1 MRNQNCEYNFGLCIQ
16 EHICD
21 ASAQIAVCKIGI
33 SMQFYTLIPTH
44 NASLLVLL
52 VKRTFGIRK
61 SNSVGFLLLP
71 HERRLLRNLSD
82 GAFYPH
88 LIRASPLTLT

>member
-1 MRNQNCEYNFGLCIQ
+1 MDNSVLVEIYV
-16 EHICD
+16 EEKK
-21 ASAQIAVCKIGI
+21 KI
-33 SMQFYTLIPTH
+33 
-44 NASLLVLL
+44 V
-52 VKRTFGIRK
+52 VKRTFGIRE

-88 LIRASPLTLT
+88 LIRASPLTPT